1 MRKLAIIPIVIVF
14 IFFAAKAAA
23 QTDYKPGYYDKIL
36 KKGALVGV
44 KSSAKYGKGKIP
56 VEYDSL
62 KSYMSFVFAYKNAK
76 IDVYEN
82 NSFFPLYLSSVSPQ
96 DIPMILSFAT
106 LGIERGA
113 KLVYENGLWGWIT
126 KSKNYKVAAQYDSL
140 KTFGNYSYYKVYKGG
155 KTALVEPD
163 NKVLVPFT
171 DYEVW
176 ESKIRDVYQLY
187 TKNTGVRLWGL
198 YLDSVRHI
206 LPRYQQVYGESFSQG
221 VDYKNKKYYEWI
233 AATTPDGKLDYYDIW
248 SLQLFS
254 EEDVASMKAIN
265 IKNKEEKEAHEKQ
278 LAMNEKQ
285 KKEFYTGLRVFR
297 NEQGN
302 LGILD
307 ASGKVIVPPGLK
319 AIFLG
324 WNDQGSI
331 EWEWKAAPGKH
342 GLLFPDGYLRDNYTR
357 HENDTMILFGDK
369 IKLTDPR
376 LVFHFLTKNSKKPD
390 LLLAPEGGFKDFS
403 TFNDCPHC
411 RYGKIPAISYQVKE
425 DYTIA
430 PARTTTKTEK
440 IVSQDL
446 DKDGKFPTRT
456 TTTHTAAVKGTRSRT
471 VYEPEKIC
479 DQCQGKGNI
488 AEVIEWNDQLQ
499 KFDRKVFGSFT
510 NPLPNHK

>member
-1 MRKLAIIPIVIVF
+1 MRKLPILPIVIVF
-14 IFFAAKAAA
+14 IFLAAKAAA
-23 QTDYKPGYYDKIL
+23 QDDYKPGYFDKIL

-44 KSSAKYGKGKIP
+44 KSTAKYGKGKIP

-62 KSYMSFVFAYKNAK
+62 KASLFHVFAYKKAK
-76 IDVYEN
+76 VDVYEK
-82 NSFFPLYLSSVSPQ
+82 NSSFQLYLSSVSPQ
-96 DIPMILSFAT
+96 DIPMIISFSSLSY
-106 LGIERGA
+106 ERGA
-113 KLVYENGLWGWIT
+113 TLIYENGLWGWIT
-126 KSKNYKVAAQYDSL
+126 KKNNYKVAAQYDSL
-140 KTFGNYSYYKVYKGG
+140 RTFGNYSYYKVYKGG
-155 KTALVEPD
+155 KTAVMEPD

-221 VDYKNKKYYEWI
+221 VDYKNKKYYQWI
-233 AATTPDGKLDYYDIW
+233 VATNPDGKVDYYDPFN
-248 SLQLFS
+248 LQLFS
-254 EEDVASMKAIN
+254 EKDAASMKAIN

-302 LGILD
+302 IGILD

-324 WNDQGSI
+324 WNDRGSI
-331 EWEWKAAPGKH
+331 KWEWKAAPGKH
-342 GLLFPDGYLRDNYTR
+342 GLLFPGGSLRDDFIR
-357 HENDTMILFGDK
+357 VDNDTTILFRDK
-369 IKLTDPR
+369 IKLTDPQ
-376 LVFHFLTKNSKKPD
+376 LQFHFVTKESKKPD

-403 TFNDCPHC
+403 TFDDCPHC
-411 RYGKIPAISYQVKE
+411 RYGKIPAISYEVKE

-430 PARTTTKTEK
+430 PARTTTRTEK
-440 IVSQDL
+440 MVSQDL
-446 DKDGKFPTRT
+446 NKDGKFPTRT
-456 TTTHTAAVKGTRSRT
+456 TTTHTAAVTGTRSRT
-471 VYEPEKIC
+471 VYEPEKTC
-479 DQCQGKGNI
+479 DKCEGKGNI
-488 AEVIEWNDQLQ
+488 AEIIVWNEQLQ
-499 KFDRKVFGSFT
+499 QFDRKVFGAYS
-510 NPLPNHK
+510 NPLLKSK